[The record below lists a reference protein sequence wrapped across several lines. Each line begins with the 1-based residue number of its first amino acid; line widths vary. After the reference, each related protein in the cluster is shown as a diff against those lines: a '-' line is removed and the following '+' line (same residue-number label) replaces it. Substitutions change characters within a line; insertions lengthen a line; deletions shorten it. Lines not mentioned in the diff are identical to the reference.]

1 MLDYVKLVVKS
12 KQHNYFGFLL
22 SISPI
27 SSCSVSSVLSMY
39 VSLIIFFLK
48 CMAIDFEMKTHRV
61 SILNFVNKL
70 MAKSVHGSLHV

>member
-39 VSLIIFFLK
+39 VSLIIFFK
-48 CMAIDFEMKTHRV
+48 CMAIDFEMKMYRV
-61 SILNFVNKL
+61 SILNFGNKL